1 MKSWFVKESAANL
14 GVKKYL
20 KMNTATKTSGL
31 VGEHFFSMVKNLA
44 QKKATEANQ
53 SNIEIRAG
61 ENHWEHYEKRKR
73 AKKHALITVEDT
85 SKDGM
90 N

>member
-1 MKSWFVKESAANL
+1 MSRYLQQSF
-14 GVKKYL
+14 VKKYL
-20 KMNTATKTSGL
+20 KMNTATKTWGL
-31 VGEHFFSMVKNLA
+31 VGEHFFSMVRNLA
-44 QKKATEANQ
+44 QKKLSESNHRNQ
-53 SNIEIRAG
+53 SGRKSLGTVQEA
-61 ENHWEHYEKRKR
+61 KR